1 MNDATRQHLAER
13 ARSMA
18 VWSGLLADRLSPE
31 SGVLDVDESNSLAD
45 RIDEAHAEICDHLA
59 VEPGG
64 KGAEAQGSRGADE
77 RQPAGCC
84 WSPTEE
90 GQG

>member
-45 RIDEAHAEICDHLA
+45 RIDEAHAEICDHLG
-59 VEPGG
+59 VEPG
-64 KGAEAQGSRGADE
+64 AEEQRRSEANE
-77 RQPAGCC
+77 RQPAGC

-90 GQG
+90 GQE